1 MKRSYLILLLLGV
14 LTTVILSLLSFFSF
28 TELFQSM
35 HTRREMVRQRE
46 NLVLLLSD
54 FKDAETGQR
63 GYIITGFN
71 DYLEPYYQA
80 LKNIE
85 EHYRLLEAGLSTPR
99 DYSLFQ
105 ELSRLMQLKLDEL
118 DDRIQI
124 RNSQGFEAA
133 RAKVADREG
142 KRYMDHIRILV
153 DEMLNDQD
161 QRLKAQEESVKTW
174 SDRSFWLNFLA
185 GILNIFLVGLFS
197 FLFYRDAK
205 KLMQV
210 KQQFK
215 ETYGLYEAILN
226 SAKQVIIT
234 TDAQGIVTSFNKG
247 AEKALG
253 YRVDEVIGKMSILT
267 FYSRSKTQGKA
278 QEITSKTAQ
287 FQHSEFETLVA
298 PSRYLVWTDAEWIM
312 KKKNG
317 VLFPCLQSITA
328 LRDELEGVKGYLF
341 IGSDLTDRKKGEQDL
356 QSARQAVEAV
366 QLSKNQFLAS
376 FSYDLKAPLNS
387 IMNFSQLLMRNLGG
401 NLKEQDITYV
411 TRISENC
418 RSILNLLN
426 EMLIVSKQENILPPL
441 LITTSIVLTD
451 LIKKVLE
458 GIAPAFKDIQF
469 NVEIPEDA
477 QPLET
482 DVNKFSVLLSHLI
495 QHAVD
500 ELKQGLLTIR
510 VKINPQ
516 TQQPIEIEVIQN
528 EISPDLEKPSPPL
541 AEVSQ
546 KAEGHLVKAQALADQ
561 IGYQIKVT
569 NRLGRGA
576 VYCLILHPPISLVD
590 ESVELSSK
598 PLQGMKNSPVLP
610 TKLTILVIE
619 DDLDFQ
625 SILKAYLQE
634 LGCQVLTAA
643 SGEEGIR
650 LAKAYP
656 IDFVIMDMIMAPMNG
671 YDIVRKLQDDPE
683 LKHIPFAFISVIAKE
698 IQGKVPGALAFLN
711 KPIKKEDVAALIQ
724 KYQMQHRYS

>member
-1 MKRSYLILLLLGV
+1 MKRNYLILLLLGV

-28 TELFQSM
+28 TEFFQSVN
-35 HTRREMVRQRE
+35 TRREMIQQRE
-46 NLVLLLSD
+46 NLLLLLSD

-63 GYIITGFN
+63 GYIITGFH
-71 DYLEPYYQA
+71 DYLDPYYQA

-85 EHYRLLEAGLSTPR
+85 EHYRLLETGLSTPR
-99 DYSLFQ
+99 DYSFFQ

-118 DDRIQI
+118 NDRIQI

-133 RAKVADREG
+133 RVKVADREG
-142 KRYMDHIRILV
+142 KRYMDYIRLLV
-153 DEMLNDQD
+153 DEMLIVQD
-161 QRLKAQEESVKTW
+161 QRLKAQEESIKTW
-174 SDRSFWLNFLA
+174 SDRSFWLNLLA

-205 KLMQV
+205 KLTQV

-215 ETYGLYEAILN
+215 ETYGLQEAILN
-226 SAKQVIIT
+226 NAKQVIMT
-234 TDAQGIVTSFNKG
+234 TDMQGVVTSFNKG

-253 YRVDEVIGKMSILT
+253 YRADEVIGKMSILT
-267 FYSRSKTQGKA
+267 FYSRSKMEGKV
-278 QEITSKTAQ
+278 QEITAKTAQ
-287 FQHSEFETLVA
+287 FHHSEFETLVA

-328 LRDELEGVKGYLF
+328 LRDQLEGVKGYLF

-356 QSARQAVEAV
+356 QSARQAIEAV

-387 IMNFSQLLMRNLGG
+387 IMNLSQLLMRNLGG
-401 NLKEQDITYV
+401 NLKEQEITYA
-411 TRISENC
+411 TRISDNC
-418 RSILNLLN
+418 RAILNLLN
-426 EMLIVSKQENILPPL
+426 EMLIVSKQENALSPL
-441 LITTSIVLTD
+441 LITTFVALTE
-451 LIKKVLE
+451 LIKKVLDS
-458 GIAPAFKDIQF
+458 IAPTFKDIQF
-469 NVEIPEDA
+469 SVEIPEDA

-482 DVNKFSVLLSHLI
+482 DANKLSALLLHLI
-495 QHAVD
+495 QQAVD

-528 EISPDLEKPSPPL
+528 EINPDLEKISPPL
-541 AEVSQ
+541 AETSQ
-546 KAEGHLVKAQALADQ
+546 QEEGHLVSAQTLADQ
-561 IGYQIKVT
+561 MGYQIKVT

-576 VYCLILHPPISLVD
+576 VYCLILHPPTHLVD
-590 ESVELSSK
+590 NSVESFTKSF
-598 PLQGMKNSPVLP
+598 QGVKNAPVLP
-610 TKLTILVIE
+610 AKLTILVIE

-625 SILKAYLQE
+625 AILKVYLQD
-634 LGCQVLTAA
+634 LGCQVLTAT

-683 LKHIPFAFISVIAKE
+683 LKHIPFAFISVIARE

-711 KPIKKEDVAALIQ
+711 KPIKKEDIAALIK
-724 KYQMQHRYS
+724 KYQIQYRYS